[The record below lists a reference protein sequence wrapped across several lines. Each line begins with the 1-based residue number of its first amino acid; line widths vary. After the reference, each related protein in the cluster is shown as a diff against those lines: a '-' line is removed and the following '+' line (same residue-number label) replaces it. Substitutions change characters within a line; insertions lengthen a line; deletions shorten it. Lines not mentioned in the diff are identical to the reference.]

1 MKFRNLTARKAFSF
15 MEISVVILM
24 IGLLIA
30 GISKGTDMI
39 GDFRIQ
45 TARNLTKSAPM
56 LRMSGLTVWLDTVS
70 KESFDIEVDVKDSTK
85 NKVSAWNDLN
95 PLSNNKFDMIQPTA
109 SLQPTLINDP
119 KMNNLPVFLFD
130 GVDDNF
136 YRLNVLG
143 SDFSQSD
150 QVTMFFVQNFSPLQ
164 PSMLFIW
171 LPASTGQR
179 ITHHSQWVDGE
190 TYFDFPDPGSGRI
203 HTNTA
208 GKYANMGDIT
218 TLIRKPTG
226 VANIRINS
234 HNLFSTDTAQT
245 GILDV
250 TASSTFYIGS
260 QTDNANAFNGN
271 IGEVIIFNRAL
282 KEGEINSVEQYLS
295 QKWGI
300 KLIP

>member
-130 GVDDNF
+130 GVDDIF
-136 YRLNVLG
+136 Y
-143 SDFSQSD
+143 
-150 QVTMFFVQNFSPLQ
+150 
-164 PSMLFIW
+164 
-171 LPASTGQR
+171 
-179 ITHHSQWVDGE
+179 
-190 TYFDFPDPGSGRI
+190 
-203 HTNTA
+203 
-208 GKYANMGDIT
+208 
-218 TLIRKPTG
+218 
-226 VANIRINS
+226 
-234 HNLFSTDTAQT
+234 
-245 GILDV
+245 
-250 TASSTFYIGS
+250 
-260 QTDNANAFNGN
+260 
-271 IGEVIIFNRAL
+271 
-282 KEGEINSVEQYLS
+282 
-295 QKWGI
+295 
-300 KLIP
+300 

>member
-1 MKFRNLTARKAFSF
+1 

-45 TARNLTKSAPM
+45 TARNLTTNAPM

-85 NKVSAWNDLN
+85 NKVSEWNDLN

-143 SDFSQSD
+143 SDFAQTD
-150 QVTMFFVQNFSPLQ
+150 QITMFFVQNFSPLQ
-164 PSMLFIW
+164 TSNLFTW
-171 LPASTGQR
+171 LPGGLEVQIIR
-179 ITHHSQWVDGE
+179 YHSQWTDGN
-190 TYFDFPDPGSGRI
+190 TYFDFPHGTSTGRI
-203 HTNTA
+203 YTTLDNKYTNV
-208 GKYANMGDIT
+208 GNIT
-218 TLIRKPTG
+218 TLIHKSSG
-226 VANIRINS
+226 VGNIRTNG
-234 HNLFSTDTAQT
+234 HKLFSTDTAQT
-245 GILDV
+245 AVID
-250 TASSTFYIGS
+250 TSSSATFYIGA
-260 QTDNANAFNGN
+260 QIVANATNPFKGN
-271 IGEVIIFNRAL
+271 LGEVIIFNRAL

>member
-1 MKFRNLTARKAFSF
+1 

-45 TARNLTKSAPM
+45 TARNLTKNAPM

-85 NKVSAWNDLN
+85 NKVSEWNDLN
-95 PLSNNKFDMIQPTA
+95 PLANNKFDLMQPTS
-109 SLQPTLINDP
+109 SLQPTLVIDS

-150 QVTMFFVQNFSPLQ
+150 QVTIFLVQKYTPMQASMTYAWV
-164 PSMLFIW
+164 PSN
-171 LPASTGQR
+171 GQR
-179 ITHHSQWVDGE
+179 MIYHSQWTDGN
-190 TYFDFPDPGSGRI
+190 TYFDFSDGLLGTGRLSTSTI
-203 HTNTA
+203 
-208 GKYANMGDIT
+208 GQYINMGDIT

-234 HNLFSTDTAQT
+234 HKLFSTDAPQT

-250 TASSTFYIGS
+250 TASSTFYIGA
-260 QTDNANAFNGN
+260 QIDNANAFNGN
-271 IGEVIIFNRAL
+271 LGEVIIFNRAL